1 MSEDR
6 FLLARYWLD
15 VSGQDLI
22 VAEEYATRLPNVACF
37 HAQQGAEKA
46 LKAAIT
52 TVYGD
57 APRTCVAREL
67 IEALTAAG
75 LDVPQDVVDAAFG
88 LDKYYAP
95 TRYPDALGGASP
107 ATAFTAGDSTS
118 AASAAQTVAIW
129 CSRFL
134 TNDVGAAGA

>member
-22 VAEEYATRLPNVACF
+22 VAEEYVKRLPNVACF

-67 IEALTAAG
+67 IESLTAAG
-75 LDVPQDVVDAAFG
+75 LEVPPEVVEAAFG

-107 ATAFTAGDSTS
+107 ATAFTNADSTS
-118 AASAAQTVAIW
+118 ATAAAQLVAIW

-134 TNDVGAAGA
+134 TNEVVAET